1 MQYLTV
7 QNYFIDKLPLTKK
20 IHYMNVFLKR
30 HVIALLTGLLVLGC
44 TKSSWKT
51 AGDSNK
57 TTSLTGD
64 ARRGEVLFLGN
75 ASKHHDSGKYAPWLS
90 IKLFQTGI
98 NTSYTENL
106 DDLNPANL
114 AKYDALIIYAN
125 HDVVSP
131 AQENALKDF
140 VEGGKGL
147 IPLHS
152 ASGCFLNSEWYLST
166 VGGQFA
172 SHKTGDFTGEIVEAN
187 HPVMKGLKPFT
198 TWDETYVL
206 KGINPDMTVLTERV
220 EDGNHYPYTWVRTQG
235 KGRVFYTA
243 YGHEDRTWAN
253 DGFLDLVSNGVHWA
267 LGDEV
272 NARIAALKIPDVSI
286 YDLDTMA
293 AYTKRHL
300 VPKMQEAL
308 TPAESNKLTQVLP
321 DFRIELFAS
330 DPDIENP
337 IAMAWDER
345 GRLWVVESVD
355 YPNTFKETDGE
366 ANDRIKICEDTN
378 GDGKADKFTVFADG
392 LNIPT
397 SMVFANDG
405 VIVSMAPDILFMQD
419 TNGDDVADVREIIS
433 HGWRK
438 GDTHSGPSNLSYGFD
453 NKIWGTVGY
462 SGFEGT
468 MNDKKMRFSQ
478 GVYHFK
484 PDGDDFAYL
493 GRTSNNTWG
502 LGLTEDNNAFIS
514 TANNT
519 HSAYY
524 SMPENYLTRA
534 VPGDDR
540 QVDAVQKIDGHYAAH
555 TMTPN
560 IRQVDVVGGY
570 TAAAGHHFYTAR
582 DYPKEYWNRV
592 AFVSEPSMRLVHN
605 AIIEPDGAGFI
616 EKDGWNLLASSD
628 EWFGPVQ
635 AQVGPDGAVWISD
648 WYNFII
654 QHNVFVPR
662 QAPSEYVLPFVEQ
675 PQGQGNA
682 FISPL
687 RDVNHGRVY
696 RVVYKNAAQK
706 PAMKLSKNDIPGM
719 VAALED
725 DNMFWRMTAQRLL
738 VELQDRSVVAELYR
752 IVSDKKV
759 DEIGLNSPAVHALWT
774 LHGLGLLDGSD
785 KTAIGMARAALSHPA
800 AGVRKAAAQVLP
812 KDEASFG
819 SINDM
824 LKDPNLNTRL
834 ANIVEMVELPAS
846 DEVGEAIY
854 LASLEDEN
862 AKDRW
867 LSKALLSAAITH
879 QKGFMAAA
887 KKYDRKSEFKDKIAA
902 MLAKEVYELNRR
914 SAMQYPPEVKGKE
927 ITIRTTVTKADD
939 KPLEGF
945 IAGQGSSESG
955 YALYIQ
961 DGKVFMDVY
970 QHATATSVATSQPLP
985 DKFDLMASLTKGG
998 KITIEVD
1005 GKTAAE
1011 GNAHMLF
1018 METLPNTL
1026 RTGEDGE
1033 GDDKIGP
1040 YAGRFGF
1047 RGNFQKA
1054 TLELQNPKAMGMEA
1068 AETVRTKTSTLKTSS
1083 NARVIELKVVPE
1095 MLQFDKAL
1103 LTAKAGEKLAIIL
1116 ENPDGMQHN
1125 LLIIK
1130 VGSLQKVG
1138 AAADKM
1144 LSNPKAAEMAYVPE
1158 VPDVIEHTGLVNPGE
1173 TSTLEFTVPSVP
1185 GDYPFVC
1192 TFPGH
1197 WRGMN
1202 GILRVTK

>member
-1 MQYLTV
+1 
-7 QNYFIDKLPLTKK
+7 
-20 IHYMNVFLKR
+20 MNEFVKR
-30 HVIALLTGLLVLGC
+30 HIIALLTGLLVLGC
-44 TKSSWKT
+44 AQSKMNN
-51 AGDSNK
+51 AGDGSK
-57 TTSLTGD
+57 MTSRPEDAKVAD
-64 ARRGEVLFLGN
+64 ARRAEVLFLGN
-75 ASKHHDSGKYAPWLS
+75 ASKHHDSGKYAPWLA
-90 IKLFQTGI
+90 IKLFESGI
-98 NTSYTENL
+98 NTSYTEDLN
-106 DDLNPANL
+106 DLNPKNL

-125 HDVVSP
+125 YDVISP
-131 AQENALKDF
+131 AQESALKDF
-140 VEGGKGL
+140 VEGGKGF

-152 ASGCFLNSEWYLST
+152 ASGCFLNSEWYIKT

-172 SHKTGDFTGEIVEAN
+172 THKTGDFTAEIVNTN
-187 HPVMKGLKPFT
+187 HPVMKGMKPFT

-206 KGINPDMTVLTERV
+206 KNINPDMTVLTERV
-220 EDGNHYPYTWVRTQG
+220 EDGQHYPYTWVRNQG

-243 YGHEDRTWAN
+243 YGHEDRTWSN

-267 LGDEV
+267 LGDQV
-272 NARIAALKIPDVSI
+272 NAQIAALNIPNVSI
-286 YDLDTMA
+286 YQLDTMA

-300 VPKMQEAL
+300 VPKMQKAL

-321 DFRIELFAS
+321 DFKIELFAS

-366 ANDRIKICEDTN
+366 ANDRIKICEDTD

-405 VIVSMAPDILFMQD
+405 IIVSMAPDILFLKD
-419 TNGDDVADVREIIS
+419 TNGDDKADVREIIS

-453 NKIWGTVGY
+453 NKIWGSVGY
-462 SGFEGT
+462 SGFDGD
-468 MNDKKMRFSQ
+468 MNGKKMRFNQ
-478 GVYHFK
+478 GVFRFK
-484 PDGDDFAYL
+484 PNGDDFAYL
-493 GRTSNNTWG
+493 GNTSNNTWG
-502 LGLTEDNNAFIS
+502 FGLTEDNNAFLS

-524 SMPENYLTRA
+524 SMPANYLTRA
-534 VPGDDR
+534 VPGEDR
-540 QVDAVQKIDGHYAAH
+540 QVDAVQKIDGHYDAH

-582 DYPKEYWNRV
+582 DFPKEYWNRI
-592 AFVSEPSMRLVHN
+592 AFVSEPTMRLVHN
-605 AIIEPDGAGFI
+605 AIIEPDGAGFK

-662 QAPSEYVLPFVEQ
+662 QAPSEFILPFTEQ
-675 PQGQGNA
+675 PPGQGNA

-696 RVVYKNAAQK
+696 RVVYKDATKK
-706 PAMKLSKNDIPGM
+706 PAMKLSKSDVPGLI
-719 VAALED
+719 AALEN

-738 VELQDRSVVAELYR
+738 VENQDKSVAPALIK
-752 IVSDKKV
+752 IVGNQTV

-774 LHGLGLLDGSD
+774 MHGLGLLDGTNAEAMD
-785 KTAIGMARAALSHPA
+785 AATKALTHPA

-812 KDEASFG
+812 KNEQSFG
-819 SINDM
+819 SVQQM

-834 ANIVEMVELPAS
+834 TNIVELVEVPAS
-846 DEVGEAIY
+846 DKIGEAIY

-867 LSKALLSAAITH
+867 LSKALLSAAVTH

-887 KKYDRKSEFKDKIAA
+887 KKYNRKSYFNDRVVG

-914 SAMQYPPEVKGKE
+914 SAMQYPPDVKGKE
-927 ITIRTTVTKADD
+927 LIIRTSVTKAED
-939 KPLEGF
+939 KPLQGF
-945 IAGQGSSESG
+945 IAGQGSNKLG

-970 QHATATSVATSQPLP
+970 QHNMATSVATSQPLP
-985 DKFDLMASLTKGG
+985 DKFDLMAELGKGG
-998 KITIEVD
+998 NVTISID
-1005 GKTAAE
+1005 GKLAAE
-1011 GNAHMLF
+1011 GKAHMLF
-1018 METLPNTL
+1018 MESLPNTL
-1026 RTGEDGE
+1026 HTGEDGE
-1033 GDDKIGP
+1033 GDEKIGP
-1040 YAGRFGF
+1040 YDGRFGF
-1047 RGNFQKA
+1047 QGNFQKA
-1054 TLELQNPKAMGMEA
+1054 TLELQSPGAMEMEA
-1068 AETVRTKTSTLKTSS
+1068 AETVKTKTSTPKTNS
-1083 NARVIELKVVPE
+1083 NARLIELSVVPE
-1095 MLQFDKAL
+1095 MLQFDKVL
-1103 LTAKAGEKLAIIL
+1103 LTAKAGEKVVINL

-1130 VGSLQKVG
+1130 IGTLQKVG
-1138 AAADKM
+1138 KAADEM
-1144 LSNPKAAEMAYVPE
+1144 LSNPKAAEMAYVPQIPE
-1158 VPDVIEHTGLVNPGE
+1158 VLEHTNLVNPGE
-1173 TSTLEFTVPSVP
+1173 TATLEFTVPSTP